1 MSKGRVS
8 PSVPV
13 EPYLRK
19 DLQNPKFAAGY
30 LNAAAEDEYP
40 EVFMLAL
47 RNVVDAHGGVGAI
60 AKKTGLGRQQLYKTL
75 SRKGNPEF
83 RTLRAL
89 LKATGFVL
97 TVVPKAPPSAKR
109 RRKAS
114 SRGKDL
120 VNSRDAAQVE
130 RPRAP

>member
-1 MSKGRVS
+1 MSKGRLA

-13 EPYLRK
+13 RPYHLR
-19 DLQNPKFAAGY
+19 DIRDPSFAAGY
-30 LNAAAEDEYP
+30 LNAAAEDGHP
-40 EVFMLAL
+40 EVFMIAL
-47 RNVVDAHGGVGAI
+47 RDVVDANGGIGAV
-60 AKKTGLGRQQLYKTL
+60 AKRSGLGRQQLYKTL

-83 RTLRAL
+83 KTLRAL
-89 LKATGFVL
+89 LQAVGLAIAV
-97 TVVPKAPPSAKR
+97 APQAGNAKR

-120 VNSRDAAQVE
+120 VNARDTAQVE